1 MPAQRRLISKA
12 LALTLAVG
20 ACRLAS
26 PGGAGSAFAP
36 STATLAAPKRV
47 VVADCTHAERDA
59 DARVLENALRGA
71 MAFSA
76 SEAALDHAGS
86 ERDADAWVLE
96 DALRGAL
103 ASSASRAVVDHSYS
117 ERDADAWALEDALS
131 GAIASASRGGAGSAF
146 GPSVTAVAAPARAI
160 GDRTDAERD
169 ADARMLADA
178 LRGAEAAASSAS
190 SDPGPRLWSGGALAE
205 LFPETLLNPTWATCY
220 VEARLPTR
228 PVMEEW
234 VMRGEREV
242 IALFKSWRR
251 SSQEATSIRCVDTP
265 VEDALQ
271 SECLACAAHDG
282 VHAQMAPFA
291 VSGQVSSEGVMTFLT
306 GSSQCM
312 ASAARGQ
319 GFCKSGQLLLG

>member
-1 MPAQRRLISKA
+1 
-12 LALTLAVG
+12 
-20 ACRLAS
+20 
-26 PGGAGSAFAP
+26 
-36 STATLAAPKRV
+36 
-47 VVADCTHAERDA
+47 
-59 DARVLENALRGA
+59 
-71 MAFSA
+71 
-76 SEAALDHAGS
+76 
-86 ERDADAWVLE
+86 
-96 DALRGAL
+96 
-103 ASSASRAVVDHSYS
+103 
-117 ERDADAWALEDALS
+117 
-131 GAIASASRGGAGSAF
+131 
-146 GPSVTAVAAPARAI
+146 
-160 GDRTDAERD
+160 
-169 ADARMLADA
+169 MLADA